1 MPQTSRTNSLDI
13 GKREAAK
20 RPPRQFADIEPE
32 IIDGVDYAVRFGRTS
47 SGSPKPSN
55 IIKVCDSGS
64 DKSNPI
70 DCRIADFLAKF
81 AY

>member
-13 GKREAAK
+13 GKRERQK
-20 RPPRQFADIEPE
+20 TPRQFADIEPE

-55 IIKVCDSGS
+55 IIKVCDNGVI
-64 DKSNPI
+64 KVI
-70 DCRIADFLAKF
+70 R
-81 AY
+81 